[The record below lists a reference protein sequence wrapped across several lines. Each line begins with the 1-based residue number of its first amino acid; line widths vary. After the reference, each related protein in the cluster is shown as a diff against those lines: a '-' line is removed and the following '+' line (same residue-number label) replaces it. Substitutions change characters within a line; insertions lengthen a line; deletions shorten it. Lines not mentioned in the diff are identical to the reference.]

1 MRRPSD
7 ISNGPPLDGERQRS
21 VTPPSAS
28 RLSQNGGKRSLLK
41 SSFKNSTNNVG
52 GVNSGSAV
60 GSELIA
66 SQLRT
71 NTERQE

>member
-7 ISNGPPLDGERQRS
+7 ISNGPPLEDERQRS

-41 SSFKNSTNNVG
+41 SSFKNITNNV